1 MTKKKKITSVYK
13 REKLKKNLKKKNK
26 SPLFI
31 KY

>member
-13 REKLKKNLKKKNK
+13 REKLKKIKKKENK

-31 KY
+31 EY